1 MSLSGSIIPN
11 LENGLITDM
20 IRLSS
25 GKPNRRQEAPRSRAI
40 FNLDGAVGPT
50 YSAVKS
56 YDGVK
61 NDVRPNDST
70 S

>member
-1 MSLSGSIIPN
+1 MPN
-11 LENGLITDM
+11 PENGLITDT

-25 GKPNRRQEAPRSRAI
+25 GKPNRRQEAPRARAI
-40 FNLDGAVGPT
+40 SKLDGAVRPT

-56 YDGVK
+56 YDGAK

-70 S
+70 SRRVTTG